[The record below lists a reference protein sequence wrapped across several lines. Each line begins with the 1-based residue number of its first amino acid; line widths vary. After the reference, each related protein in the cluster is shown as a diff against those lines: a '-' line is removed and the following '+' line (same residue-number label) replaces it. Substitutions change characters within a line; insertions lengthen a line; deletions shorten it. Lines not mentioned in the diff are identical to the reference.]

1 VTDDALTRRSIDY
14 AIADLGDPPVPWAWM
29 ALGSAARHEQAL
41 HSDQD
46 HALAYDL
53 QGRTVEEVDP
63 YFAELATRVTDDL
76 AAAGLVRCNG
86 DAMAVNPQLR
96 RPLDGWTAAFREWMD
111 DASLEGSILTSIV
124 FDYRRV
130 TGPLEIDRSL
140 DGVIRTAPAHPIFL
154 RHLARR
160 ALDANPPTGFLRDLV
175 VEGRGDHAG
184 TLDVKHRGITLVT
197 NLARTYAI
205 SSGIAEKRTLAR
217 LRAAQAAG
225 TIDAETRD
233 ALSEAFR
240 ILWGVRLRHQVQQ
253 VRVGED
259 PDDHVDPTTLGPL
272 ERRQL
277 KEAFRAI
284 VRAQKTLA
292 ADLGVRLR

>member
-1 VTDDALTRRSIDY
+1 
-14 AIADLGDPPVPWAWM
+14 
-29 ALGSAARHEQAL
+29 
-41 HSDQD
+41 
-46 HALAYDL
+46 L
-53 QGRTVEEVDP
+53 QGLTADEVDP

-76 AAAGLVRCNG
+76 EAAGLVRCNG

-96 RPLDGWTAAFREWMD
+96 RTLDGWAEAFRGWMD
-111 DASLEGSILTSIV
+111 DASLEGSILTSIA

-130 TGPLEIDRSL
+130 TGPLDVDRTL
-140 DGVIRTAPAHPIFL
+140 DAVIRTAPAHPIFQ
-154 RHLARR
+154 RHLGRR
-160 ALDANPPTGFLRDLV
+160 ALDASPPTGFLRDLV

-184 TLDVKHRGITLVT
+184 TLDVKHRGITLIT

-217 LRAAQAAG
+217 LRGAHAAG

-233 ALSEAFR
+233 GLSEAFG
-240 ILWGVRLRHQVQQ
+240 ILWGVRLRHQVQR
-253 VRVGED
+253 VRGGQA
-259 PDDHVDPTTLGPL
+259 PDDHVDPSTLGPL

-284 VRAQKTLA
+284 VRAQRTLA